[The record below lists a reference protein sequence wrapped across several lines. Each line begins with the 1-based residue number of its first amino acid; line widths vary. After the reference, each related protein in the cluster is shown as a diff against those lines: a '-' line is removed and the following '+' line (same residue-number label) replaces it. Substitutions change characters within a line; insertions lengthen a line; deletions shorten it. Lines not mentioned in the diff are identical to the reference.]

1 MKNFINSLPYM
12 FSQYD
17 RWFYLQTLI
26 FLAVVIYLFV
36 LVLCKKNINII
47 AFSLF
52 LFVIFKY
59 TFSVIPARAR
69 DRIQIVMF
77 EKRDII
83 PVANHGYHLDL
94 FASYPCFL
102 QNTKILHHSI
112 LDNSIG
118 LSEAD
123 MLYLGKYRG
132 IKVVHTDEVQ
142 LKFYKKET
150 I

>member
-36 LVLCKKNINII
+36 RVFRKKNINII
-47 AFSLF
+47 AFSVF
-52 LFVIFKY
+52 LFVIFHY

-69 DRIQIVMF
+69 DRIQIVRF

-102 QNTKILHHSI
+102 QNTKILHYSI

-118 LSEAD
+118 LSPD
-123 MLYLGKYRG
+123 SLKYVGKYHG

-142 LKFYKKET
+142 LKFHKKET

>member
-1 MKNFINSLPYM
+1 MKNFIHCLPYM

-26 FLAVVIYLFV
+26 FLAVVICLFV
-36 LVLCKKNINII
+36 LVLLKKNINII

-59 TFSVIPARAR
+59 TFSVIPVRAR

-83 PVANHGYHLDL
+83 PVAHHGYHLDL
-94 FASYPCFL
+94 FATFPCFV
-102 QNTKILHHSI
+102 QNTKNIHRSI
-112 LDNSIG
+112 LDNPKG

-123 MLYLGKYRG
+123 ILYLGKYRG

>member
-1 MKNFINSLPYM
+1 MKNFIHCLPYM

-26 FLAVVIYLFV
+26 FLAFVIYLFV
-36 LVLCKKNINII
+36 LVLRKKNINII

-52 LFVIFKY
+52 LFVIFHY

-69 DRIQIVMF
+69 DRVQIVRF
-77 EKRDII
+77 KKRDII

-94 FASYPCFL
+94 FTTFPCFVQQTEYAHNQL
-102 QNTKILHHSI
+102 HNKKIEI
-112 LDNSIG
+112 DNQ
-118 LSEAD
+118 
-123 MLYLGKYRG
+123 YLGKYRG
-132 IKVVHTDEVQ
+132 ITTVRTDEVQ
-142 LKFYKKET
+142 LKFYKKES

>member
-12 FSQYD
+12 FLQYD

-36 LVLCKKNINII
+36 LVLRKKNINII

-69 DRIQIVMF
+69 DRVQIVRF

-83 PVANHGYHLDL
+83 PVVNHGYHLDL
-94 FASYPCFL
+94 FTTFPCFV
-102 QNTKILHHSI
+102 QNTEYGHNQLHNEMI
-112 LDNSIG
+112 IYFDLDNQ
-118 LSEAD
+118 
-123 MLYLGKYRG
+123 YLGKYRG
-132 IKVVHTDEVQ
+132 ITTVHTDEVQ